1 MVLPSPV
8 GESVAANLITPLPR
22 CVPHHQEDARGS
34 GRLWLTV

>member
-22 CVPHHQEDARGS
+22 CVPIIWRMRGAAAVY
-34 GRLWLTV
+34 G